1 MTGNMRGS
9 NQRSQADRRMLPGDA
24 TKTPEEEEDAKEDED
39 EDEEEEEGS
48 PLPPPVTMTTLND
61 DPANQSEAAA
71 NFSANQ
77 VSSDSAEETPSS
89 FPRRQKEEEE
99 TQASFPRR
107 QKDEEE
113 TQASFPRRQKE
124 EEETQAS
131 FPRRQKEEEET
142 QASFPRRQKDEEE
155 TQALF
160 PRRQKE
166 EEETQASFPQRQ
178 KEEEETQASFPRR
191 QKDEEE
197 TQASFPRRQ
206 KDEEET
212 QAVAVSPDG
221 RFLKFNIEIGRGSF
235 KSVYKGL
242 DTENN
247 VEVAWCELQISPF
260 TEAEAEAGDLGLKKT
275 HRLNRSERLR
285 FSEEVE
291 MLKVLQHPN
300 IVRFYDSWKSSL
312 RGHKCIILVTELM
325 TSGTLKTYLTRFRQ
339 MKLKLL
345 QRWSLQI
352 LKGLHFLHSRS
363 PPVLHRDLKCD
374 NVFITGPNAAVK
386 IGDLGLATL
395 KRASFAKSVIGT
407 PEFMAPEMYEEKY
420 DEAVDVYAFGMCIL
434 EMATSEYPYS
444 ECHNAAQIYR
454 KVTNGTKPDSFFKVK
469 VPELKEIIEGCIKT
483 DSSERFT
490 VQALLQQRFFQEQQ
504 GVSLVLAQ
512 EDDGAALKLWLR
524 MDHNKKLHGK
534 YKDNNAIEFLF
545 EIYKDVPEEVAQ
557 EMVVLGFLC
566 EADYKVVA
574 TAIRDRVTA
583 IKRQRE
589 KRRLLEESDSAPKP
603 SEPANQRAAAAT
615 SSSDAGKAA
624 NQQTSWSAE
633 DSGKS
638 RTEHPPATADS
649 EMETSSGVPERVEA
663 TPPPL
668 TNPAPLYYVPAPA
681 AVAQETPR
689 PQAPPPVTR
698 TPSKAPPLPVLRY
711 PKSIAVSHNAE
722 RHTVSGFSS
731 PIDSSASD
739 VTSGLSDCNDGQSEK
754 GNQEVVTAKKQF
766 RRRAKARLR
775 ITGVSDLG
783 DRVVECQLK
792 THNSKM
798 VTFKFDLDGDSPEDI
813 ASVMLHRD
821 FLLPSERD
829 GFILRMYDIIQRA
842 ESMMQPGPPAQ
853 PNRPPPDLSR
863 TLSSKPLPASFA
875 PPSAQPPSQYILP
888 SPPYSPT
895 LLPSSAPHPPPS
907 HCPHP
912 DQPIFSFA
920 NVLSLDM
927 SVAHSLL
934 PPQTLP
940 PPFPSPLSPPMSP
953 TLGPK
958 PRPQSLAP
966 LPAPPPSHISSR
978 PPTPQTGSAPV
989 SQQGALSTWT
999 PVTQQGASP
1008 TWTPITQQ
1016 VSLTVGR
1023 FQVSPSKDVPAVRHP
1038 EPHPPSQ
1045 ATPTAHSPPPSM
1057 VSQSESSTAK
1067 TSQSESSKVKLS
1079 RGQEEEDGRGGGRR
1093 LSQSWSRSMAL
1104 ISSDESG
1111 SENEEMWAELQELR
1125 ERQYA
1130 EVQELQANQKRE
1142 IEQLYLRMGNVPPPG
1157 IVSPA
1162 AMLTHRQRRL
1172 SARRNSLRAEL
1183 LPPAGIMRKSSGSSG
1198 SQERAGRGVTFA
1210 PEHNWRRR
1218 GRGGGRGGEEEEGEE
1233 EGEDEEEEEEE
1244 EEKEEKRRRERKR
1257 EKTRKRRRKR
1267 RRRRRRGGGRGR
1279 GRRRGRGGGRGGE
1292 VGEEEEEEGEDE
1304 EEDQHGEIYGYIS
1317 LHGEIYGS
1325 ISQHGEIYGSI
1336 SLHGE
1341 IYGSISLH
1349 GEIYGYISL
1358 HIYGSISLHGEIY
1371 GSISLH
1377 GEIYGFISLHEE
1389 IYGYI
1394 SLHEEIYGSI
1404 SLHGEIYGSIS
1415 LHGEI
1420 YGSISLHG
1428 EIYGSISLHGE
1439 IYGYISLHEEIYGS
1453 ISLHVE
1459 IYGYISLHEEIYGYI
1474 SLHGEIYGY
1483 ISLHV
1488 EIYGFISLH
1497 EEIYGYISLHGEIYG
1512 SISLHGEIYGSI
1524 SLHEEIYGSISLH

>member
-1 MTGNMRGS
+1 
-9 NQRSQADRRMLPGDA
+9 MLPGDA

-107 QKDEEE
+107 QKDEEETQASFPRRQKEEEE

-247 VEVAWCELQISPF
+247 VEVAWCELQ
-260 TEAEAEAGDLGLKKT
+260 
-275 HRLNRSERLR
+275 RLR

-589 KRRLLEESDSAPKP
+589 KRRLLAESDSAPKP

-624 NQQTSWSAE
+624 NQTSWSAE

-863 TLSSKPLPASFA
+863 TLSSKPLPGNKTLDHVYTNMANAYNAIPLPHLGQSDHLSQFHYPTYTPLIKHLKPTVRTVKVWPEGADSMLQDKFQHTAWSVFATQATLDSHTDIDHYASSVLDYISTTINSVTTLKQITTYPNQKPWMNKEFRQLLKARNIAFRSGDERAYSLSRAHLKKGIRKAKHCYKLRIEEHFNNSDPRRMWQGIQAITDYKPTTPSLPSNDVSFLNELNHFYARFDRDNQETATKAVPPADHQPLTLSPSDVFTTLTSFA

-1183 LPPAGIMRKSSGSSG
+1183 LPPA
-1198 SQERAGRGVTFA
+1198 
-1210 PEHNWRRR
+1210 
-1218 GRGGGRGGEEEEGEE
+1218 
-1233 EGEDEEEEEEE
+1233 
-1244 EEKEEKRRRERKR
+1244 
-1257 EKTRKRRRKR
+1257 
-1267 RRRRRRGGGRGR
+1267 
-1279 GRRRGRGGGRGGE
+1279 
-1292 VGEEEEEEGEDE
+1292 
-1304 EEDQHGEIYGYIS
+1304 
-1317 LHGEIYGS
+1317 
-1325 ISQHGEIYGSI
+1325 
-1336 SLHGE
+1336 
-1341 IYGSISLH
+1341 
-1349 GEIYGYISL
+1349 
-1358 HIYGSISLHGEIY
+1358 
-1371 GSISLH
+1371 
-1377 GEIYGFISLHEE
+1377 
-1389 IYGYI
+1389 
-1394 SLHEEIYGSI
+1394 
-1404 SLHGEIYGSIS
+1404 
-1415 LHGEI
+1415 
-1420 YGSISLHG
+1420 
-1428 EIYGSISLHGE
+1428 
-1439 IYGYISLHEEIYGS
+1439 
-1453 ISLHVE
+1453 
-1459 IYGYISLHEEIYGYI
+1459 
-1474 SLHGEIYGY
+1474 
-1483 ISLHV
+1483 
-1488 EIYGFISLH
+1488 
-1497 EEIYGYISLHGEIYG
+1497 
-1512 SISLHGEIYGSI
+1512 
-1524 SLHEEIYGSISLH
+1524 